1 MAEGGSKRINVVVKT
16 PKDKKTVEVDED
28 SGIREVSA
36 VRVTHSGGV
45 VTLGDPKPLRCPCPF
60 PFPSIPLRPR
70 PPSWTINA
78 CNRGYSALCLS
89 HTPP

>member
-60 PFPSIPLRPR
+60 PFPSIPLRPAHHHGQLM
-70 PPSWTINA
+70 PVIAGTVHFA
-78 CNRGYSALCLS
+78 
-89 HTPP
+89 